1 MFVHQVPI
9 DSERLTFSLL
19 QLAIPELVSVF
30 MPTDILQVMILVM
43 MAPTL
48 WYEEKKRKIILSSF
62 LK

>member
-9 DSERLTFSLL
+9 DSKRLTFSLL

-48 WYEEKKRKIILSSF
+48 WYEEKKRKINLSSF